1 MFPRY
6 PLFRYIGYTLW
17 LIGAVVFDWIE
28 GQVFQ
33 TNTGVGLM
41 LGFVVGGIAGF
52 AMTRI
57 KISK

>member
-6 PLFRYIGYTLW
+6 PLIHYIGYTLW
-17 LIGAVVFDWIE
+17 LIGAVAFDWIE
-28 GQVFQ
+28 GQLFL